1 MLTVSGD
8 QDFDFRYDDKGSYSL
23 YINGKLWLQN
33 GPTFFNGY
41 GKTWSTDSTESP
53 LVLKSVTELSG
64 GDANEKWKETQFTY
78 TLGNTKTSV
87 IAAIRIYTASIY
99 TTTKVL
105 FSQVNIYE
113 TDSYHMGQYHARIQ
127 KVLSEGVQINSENV
141 FFYLIRGREDPNTT
155 KNGGYYWPA
164 SETPFKCVLSTSFIL
179 YSIAKNVH

>member
-1 MLTVSGD
+1 MLIVSGD

-53 LVLKSVTELSG
+53 LVLKSVTQLSG

-105 FSQVNIYE
+105 FSQVNIVYE
-113 TDSYHMGQYHARIQ
+113 THSYHMDQSLTH
-127 KVLSEGVQINSENV
+127 VLSMGSPILM
-141 FFYLIRGREDPNTT
+141 FFIIC
-155 KNGGYYWPA
+155 GG
-164 SETPFKCVLSTSFIL
+164 LDL
-179 YSIAKNVH
+179 GM